1 MKKKDFVTLM
11 MSVVG
16 GILFALGMCMALLPE
31 WNAMTQGVVIGA
43 VGLVVL
49 LVMLLVR
56 RKMDGKPAIVF
67 SGKAI
72 ATTLFGIFSTVV
84 FGIGMC
90 MTMVWNMMIP
100 GIAVGIV
107 GILLLLCLDDIV
119 VQIRFFRRF
128 RF

>member
-43 VGLVVL
+43 VGLAVL

-84 FGIGMC
+84 FGVGMC

-107 GILLLLCLDDIV
+107 GILLLLCLIPV
-119 VQIRFFRRF
+119 CKGLK
-128 RF
+128 

>member
-31 WNAMTQGVVIGA
+31 WNTMTQGVVIGA

-84 FGIGMC
+84 FGVGMC

-107 GILLLLCLDDIV
+107 GIILLLCLIPV
-119 VQIRFFRRF
+119 CKGLK
-128 RF
+128 